1 MKTNTETTNT
11 YRKWLIT
18 VICVCITLIISI
30 AGINAIVDPYFHYH
44 KPVTAY
50 RLYEERNINDGIA
63 RHFDYD
69 AIIIG
74 NSLTENFRTTRFD
87 ELFGTNSV
95 KLPYSGA
102 GVREL
107 WAALGRTLGR
117 KALNDNNLYYVRG
130 VRSDIVDE
138 YDAYKGYR
146 NDVKT
151 VFVCMDIED
160 GIRSFWWTRYNESP
174 DYLYDDSL
182 INDIRYLMNKE
193 TFYRG
198 TIYNLGMTLTGK
210 ESTGF
215 DEYSSWE
222 RESGPKQACQTLTEI
237 KKDVKPQRFFGDEEK
252 EKIYYN
258 VECNIFPVVDA
269 NPDVDFILF
278 IPPFSIAKWAEYYN
292 DGELEYRLD
301 NTEYLIN
308 KLLERDNIRLYS
320 FLGEY
325 DVVTNLSR
333 YCDEIHYD
341 QEINDWILARI
352 AENENGVDEENV
364 NEYFDGVR
372 RFYIN
377 YDYTTLNEYIR

>member
-1 MKTNTETTNT
+1 MKTNTETTNA

-44 KPVTAY
+44 KPITAY

-87 ELFGTNSV
+87 ELFGVRSV

-117 KALNDNNLYYVRG
+117 KALNGKVFRYAELMKP
-130 VRSDIVDE
+130 DIIGE
-138 YDAYKGYR
+138 YAECGGYR
-146 NDVKT
+146 NDVRT
-151 VFVCMDIED
+151 VLVCMDIDD
-160 GIRSFWWTRYNESP
+160 GIRSFWWQRYNEAP
-174 DYLYDDSL
+174 DYLYDDIL
-182 INDIRYLMNKE
+182 INDIKYLINKE

-215 DEYSSWE
+215 DEYSSWK
-222 RESGPKQACQTLTEI
+222 RESGPKQACQALTEI
-237 KKDVKPQRFFGDEEK
+237 KEDVQAHIVFENEER
-252 EKIYYN
+252 EKIFYN

-278 IPPFSIAKWAEYYN
+278 IPPFSIAKWAKYYN
-292 DGELEYRLD
+292 DGELAYRLD

-308 KLLERDNIRLYS
+308 KLLERDNIRVYS
-320 FLGEY
+320 FMDEY
-325 DVVTNLSR
+325 DVVTDLSR
-333 YCDEIHYD
+333 YCDEVHYD
-341 QEINDWILARI
+341 QGINDWILAKI
-352 AENENGVDEENV
+352 AEDDNRVDKENV
-364 NEYFDGVR
+364 NDYLEGVR
-372 RFYIN
+372 RFYIK